1 MQLTLTFSILRAET
15 RRRRNHP
22 SGGFLKRTQPV
33 DPVAVLSVALAE
45 RWDRFV
51 REVARCRRRPTEPAI
66 HDLRVAT
73 RRLLAATRTVDAIL
87 PGGHFRRSS
96 AALRKLLRTFNVVRD
111 VHVQLLAVRAL
122 KRRFPVL
129 RRYEIFLRKQEPVLV
144 RAVLVQIRA
153 IRQDSLIRSL
163 AEVHTAMSGLYGA
176 PATSGAVRAMLTG
189 SAAAAFG
196 KVLARRAALSA
207 LNPRSVHRMR
217 VAFKKFRYTV
227 ELARPLL
234 PWADRKHGRAMD
246 DFQTAMG
253 EIQDLEVLIAGLRR
267 FAQHDT
273 LPTAPFFL
281 PALQFLGS
289 VRALKLSNFMHAAD
303 TLQKFWR

>member
-1 MQLTLTFSILRAET
+1 MQVTPSFSIFREET
-15 RRRRNHP
+15 RRRRDHP
-22 SGGFLKRTQPV
+22 SGGFLKRTQSV

-73 RRLLAATRTVDAIL
+73 RRLLAAMTTVDAIL
-87 PGGHFRRSS
+87 PGGHFTRSS
-96 AALRKLLRTFNVVRD
+96 SELRKLLKAFNVLRD
-111 VHVQLLAVRAL
+111 VHVQLLAVRSL
-122 KRRFPVL
+122 RRRFPVL
-129 RRYEIFLRKQEPVLV
+129 RRYEIFLRKQERALI
-144 RAVLVQIRA
+144 RAVLVEIRA

-163 AEVHTAMSGLYGA
+163 AVVHTAIAGLYGA

-189 SAAAAFG
+189 SAASAFG

-207 LNPRSVHRMR
+207 LDPRSVHRMR

-234 PWADRKHGRAMD
+234 AWADRKHGKAMD

-253 EIQDLEVLIAGLRR
+253 EIQDLEVLVAGLRR
-267 FAQHDT
+267 FAQHDAQ
-273 LPTAPFFL
+273 PTAPFFL
-281 PALQFLGS
+281 PVLQFLGS
-289 VRALKLSNFMHAAD
+289 VRAMKLNKFMHAVDA
-303 TLQKFWR
+303 LQKFWR